1 MERSFVQVI
10 QLGLLWASGLSGGE
24 DLLWDVVIAT
34 VLQRGSWS
42 QVGYKTFQVIQAQAK
57 ENTTH
62 IRCTLNN
69 FISLLLS
76 TFCSQYASPHLN
88 FLYKAEKD
96 NRSNEKLW
104 NQSIQM
110 FQKKSWLWF
119 KHTRLVISATHI
131 GGCLFVFCLGIWN
144 RNQDNGEGAVAN
156 GPNY

>member
-24 DLLWDVVIAT
+24 DLLWDVVTAT
-34 VLQRGSWS
+34 ILQRGSWS

-76 TFCSQYASPHLN
+76 TFCSQYASQHLN

-96 NRSNEKLW
+96 NRSN
-104 NQSIQM
+104 
-110 FQKKSWLWF
+110 
-119 KHTRLVISATHI
+119 
-131 GGCLFVFCLGIWN
+131 
-144 RNQDNGEGAVAN
+144 
-156 GPNY
+156 